1 MAKNKLFYKQDNKE
15 LIFQSCKSAWVVD
28 GWTREIEEN
37 RRHVLLDW
45 LWHSNQPRPYSFI
58 GRQPLAFQRRT
69 YPSPINHSI
78 DTRKSGHWLH
88 LLAHGFASSNGSNSQ
103 PYAKEAAACIHLGCG
118 QYLQQLMALYWPEHI
133 HLGELYIGPWT
144 NKKKQLAWC
153 CWSNPNRHTWATV
166 NEVQSVG

>member
-28 GWTREIEEN
+28 GRTREIEEN

-58 GRQPLAFQRRT
+58 GRQ
-69 YPSPINHSI
+69 
-78 DTRKSGHWLH
+78 SGHWLH

-166 NEVQSVG
+166 NEVQSVS